1 MKSGKFLNTPQGI
14 FVLTTKSATL
24 ALLLFIYRLAKRIS
38 NGDFYKSTA
47 IAQKEDK
54 DVCFCGAMS
63 VIAIGANCS
72 K

>member
-24 ALLLFIYRLAKRIS
+24 ALLLFIYRLAKRIFD
-38 NGDFYKSTA
+38 GDFDKSTA
-47 IAQKEDK
+47 IAQDDE
-54 DVCFCGAMS
+54 DVCFYGAMS
-63 VIAIGANCS
+63 VIAIGVNCS

>member
-38 NGDFYKSTA
+38 NGDFDKSTV
-47 IAQKEDK
+47 IAQEDK

>member
-38 NGDFYKSTA
+38 NGDFDKSTV
-47 IAQKEDK
+47 IAQDDK
-54 DVCFCGAMS
+54 DVCFYGAMS

>member
-24 ALLLFIYRLAKRIS
+24 ALLLFIYRLAKPIFD
-38 NGDFYKSTA
+38 GDFDKSMA

-54 DVCFCGAMS
+54 DVCFYGAMS
-63 VIAIGANCS
+63 VIAIGVNCS